1 MTETLTN
8 VQLREITRITKSIL
22 EAGDILEIDPVLML
36 NVIEDL
42 YWARL
47 QERENHMY
55 LQECQDIIKDI
66 TELADWES
74 DEWDA
79 VERLGKIRKRLGVEN

>member
-1 MTETLTN
+1 MQEALTN
-8 VQLREITRITKSIL
+8 DQLRDISRLAKSKL
-22 EAGDILEIDPVLML
+22 DAWEILEIDPKLVLHIL
-36 NVIEDL
+36 EDL

-47 QERENHMY
+47 QEREDYMH
-55 LQECQDIIKDI
+55 LQECQDVIKDI

-79 VERLGKIRKRLGVEN
+79 VERLGKIRERLGIK